1 MTRIS
6 GEHPLHVKTQGL
18 LRRLVRRDA
27 AGALR
32 KVFARSRPED
42 IAAAMEHLTWA
53 EQRRLYR
60 IIDDQDFAA
69 DVVSFLS
76 DVSARE
82 VTREMTEEQ
91 VVGIVE
97 RMDPENAT
105 DLVALLPDD
114 LQTKVLKEMAEE
126 GAEDVRQLLSWPA
139 DSAGGLMSP
148 QVFRMPDSG
157 TCGQAIALMQQE
169 HEQLATVHYVY
180 VLNGQEQLVGV
191 TSLRSLL
198 TSSPDTSLAHIMTRE
213 IITVGP
219 LQDQEEVA
227 RFVARYDLLAVPVVD
242 EARRLLGVVTVD
254 DVVDVV
260 HAELVEDMLLMAGV
274 SGEPE
279 NRGSV
284 FGQGWRRAGWLIATI
299 VGGIVAAEVIVVFG
313 ETLES
318 YAMLAGFIPVVM
330 GMGGNVGIQSATV
343 AVRGLATGDVHIRGA
358 WTFVWREARIGL
370 VLGVGF
376 SVMLGLYGWARYP
389 ETPMIGASV
398 GASTLIAIVL
408 ATVTGSLV
416 PILFERLGADP
427 AIATGP
433 FVTTLVD
440 LLGIVVYFNIAR
452 MLLGL

>member
-1 MTRIS
+1 MNRLS
-6 GEHPLHVKTQGL
+6 GEHPLHVKTEGL

-27 AGALR
+27 AAALK

-60 IIDDQDFAA
+60 VIDDQDFAA

-91 VVGIVE
+91 VRGIVE
-97 RMDPENAT
+97 RMDPEHAT
-105 DLVALLPDD
+105 DLVALLPGE
-114 LQTKVLKEMAEE
+114 LQDKVLQEMED

-139 DSAGGLMSP
+139 DTAGGLMSP
-148 QVFRMPDSG
+148 QVFRMPDTG
-157 TCGQAIALMQQE
+157 TCGQAIALLQQE

-180 VLNGQEQLVGV
+180 VLNGRDQLVGV

-198 TSSPDTSLAHIMTRE
+198 TSSPGTPLTKIMTRE
-213 IITVGP
+213 VITVGP
-219 LQDQEEVA
+219 RQDQEEVA

-242 EARRLLGVVTVD
+242 AGRRLLGIVTVD

-274 SGEPE
+274 SGEPPAQ
-279 NRGSV
+279 GSV
-284 FGQGWRRAGWLIATI
+284 VAQGRRRAGWLTATI
-299 VGGIVAAEVIVVFG
+299 VGGVLASEAIGMFDD
-313 ETLES
+313 TLRQF
-318 YAMLAGFIPVVM
+318 AMLAGFIPVVM

-343 AVRGLATGDVHIRGA
+343 AVRSLATGDLHIRGA
-358 WTFVWREARIGL
+358 WSFVWREARIGV
-370 VLGVGF
+370 VLGIGF
-376 SVMLGLYGWARYP
+376 STVLGIYGWARYP
-389 ETPMIGASV
+389 EEPMIGASV
-398 GASTLIAIVL
+398 AASTMLAIVL
-408 ATVTGSLV
+408 ATVTGALV
-416 PILFERLGADP
+416 PIGFQRGGADP

-440 LLGIVVYFNIAR
+440 LLAIMVYLNIAR
-452 MLLGL
+452 MLLGMG